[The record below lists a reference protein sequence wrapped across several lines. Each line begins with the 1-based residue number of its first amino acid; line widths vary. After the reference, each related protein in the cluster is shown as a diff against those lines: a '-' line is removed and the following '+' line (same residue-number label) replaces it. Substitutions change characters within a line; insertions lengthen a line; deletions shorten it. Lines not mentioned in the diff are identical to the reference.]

1 MSKKPKGHSPEE
13 YAALL
18 VGACEN
24 HQACAP
30 LAPRLADVLAM
41 LIRRV
46 VARPTDWSFQ
56 YTGAIELRWHNGA
69 DRFGSST
76 KWAGLIITAT
86 DYQIRGCTT
95 PKDYSSE
102 RGISVSGLPIADAVE
117 MLRILLRLVFATP
130 TPERPDHDDA
140 RTAD

>member
-1 MSKKPKGHSPEE
+1 MTKKPKGHSPEE

-30 LAPRLADVLAM
+30 LALRLAEVLAM
-41 LIRRV
+41 LIRRA

-76 KWAGLIITAT
+76 RWVALLITAGEC
-86 DYQIRGCTT
+86 QIRGSTES
-95 PKDYSSE
+95 KNYSGDK
-102 RGISVSGLPIADAVE
+102 GIHVADLPLADAVE
-117 MLRILLRLVFATP
+117 MLRILLRLVYQEAGN
-130 TPERPDHDDA
+130 A
-140 RTAD
+140 KA

>member
-1 MSKKPKGHSPEE
+1 MKPKKQPGHSPEE

-30 LAPRLADVLAM
+30 LAHKLSEALAM
-41 LIRRV
+41 LIRRA

-76 KWAGLIITAT
+76 KWAGLLITAGE
-86 DYQIRGCTT
+86 YQIRGSTESRN
-95 PKDYSSE
+95 YSGDK
-102 RGISVSGLPIADAVE
+102 GIHVAGLPLADAVE
-117 MLRILLRLVFATP
+117 MLRILLRLVFQEESNAK
-130 TPERPDHDDA
+130 A
-140 RTAD
+140 